1 MNLESCPFCAET
13 AMLDIEPTNMRSKP
27 WMVFCVNCLA
37 QGPPGITEEAAARD
51 WNERIHDPEMFY
63 KEQTMV
69 DIQEQLGMLVNE
81 HRKVV
86 AELKRLKA
94 YSKFL
99 SDEVARK
106 ATETNR
112 LRLALE
118 SIADNTC
125 CEGCQE
131 AAKVAQGCLGKEPRC
146 CRCGVPIKDTWGGY
160 CEKCFAAKAFSDSQ
174 HDTET

>member
-1 MNLESCPFCAET
+1 MT
-13 AMLDIEPTNMRSKP
+13 EPPYMDTDH
-27 WMVFCVNCLA
+27 A
-37 QGPPGITEEAAARD
+37 G
-51 WNERIHDPEMFY
+51 MFY

-99 SDEVARK
+99 SDEVVRK
-106 ATETNR
+106 GTETNR

-131 AAKVAQGCLGKEPRC
+131 AAKVAFYALTEKHEDTRACEICSFLRAALQDCSECGGSGK
-146 CRCGVPIKDTWGGY
+146 
-160 CEKCFAAKAFSDSQ
+160 AM
-174 HDTET
+174 

>member
-1 MNLESCPFCAET
+1 MT
-13 AMLDIEPTNMRSKP
+13 
-27 WMVFCVNCLA
+27 
-37 QGPPGITEEAAARD
+37 
-51 WNERIHDPEMFY
+51 
-63 KEQTMV
+63 
-69 DIQEQLGMLVNE
+69 DIQAQLGMLVNE

-99 SDEVARK
+99 SDEVAGK
-106 ATETNR
+106 ATETSR

-174 HDTET
+174 AM